1 MRDARKE
8 QAGPPAPTGAP
19 DLRAAER
26 WFLAQGLPAVLPRRA
41 LLSRVLSRS
50 APALAGL
57 AAMAVNSVVVVRLT
71 GHRTID
77 INGRPNLTE
86 GFVLA
91 LLTVA
96 LPLAVLTGW
105 LVSRL
110 NTRGRINSALV
121 STVLVATAVVFGG
134 PGPHVFGRVFVWAGA
149 LALVL
154 FLTASGAGS
163 ILGWA
168 ARSALNNLTEVG
180 GMFVRALPVVL
191 LTFLVFFN
199 TYVWLMAAIVSR
211 GRLWL
216 AVGFL
221 FVIAGAFLVSGTLD
235 QVGPMLAA
243 PSSVTGEQSELAGTP
258 FAQMSAPAHSPPLS
272 HRERINVVFVVAT
285 SQLGQ
290 VLTAAALTG
299 AIFFAFGLIL
309 VSPELLDA
317 WTRDEGSHDGQLFG
331 MTLPIPDPLIQ
342 TTLLLTAI
350 TFMYLSAKAVTDR
363 EYRGAFIDPLV
374 DELKLTLLARD
385 RYRAAVG
392 SGHEGRTGAD
402 FKAGTQVKTQEV
414 RTT

>member
-1 MRDARKE
+1 MHSRRVTMQLPGEDE
-8 QAGPPAPTGAP
+8 PG
-19 DLRAAER
+19 LRAAES
-26 WFLAQGLPAVLPRRA
+26 WFLSQGLPAVLPRQA
-41 LLSRVLSRS
+41 LLRRVWSRS

-57 AAMAVNSVVVVRLT
+57 AAMALNSIIVVRLT
-71 GHRTID
+71 GHRTVD

-96 LPLAVLTGW
+96 LPGAALTGW

-110 NTRGRINSALV
+110 STRGR
-121 STVLVATAVVFGG
+121 TVAGWLATGVVAVGVLFGG
-134 PGPHVFGRVFVWAGA
+134 PGPHLVGRILLWVGA
-149 LALVL
+149 LAVILL
-154 FLTASGAGS
+154 LTASGAGS
-163 ILGWA
+163 ILSWT
-168 ARSALNNLTEVG
+168 ARSTLANLALVK

-235 QVGPMLAA
+235 RVRPMLES
-243 PSSVTGEQSELAGTP
+243 PSSLSEEHSELAGTP
-258 FAQMSAPAHSPPLS
+258 FTAMAEPADSPPLS
-272 HRERINVVFVVAT
+272 HRERINVAFVVAT

-317 WTRDEGSHDGQLFG
+317 WTRDQGAHDGRLLG

-363 EYRGAFIDPLV
+363 EYREAFVDPLIA
-374 DELKLTLLARD
+374 DLQRTLLARD
-385 RYRAAVG
+385 RYRAAL
-392 SGHEGRTGAD
+392 
-402 FKAGTQVKTQEV
+402 K
-414 RTT
+414 

>member
-1 MRDARKE
+1 MMRPELGSQDS
-8 QAGPPAPTGAP
+8 
-19 DLRAAER
+19 LRAAER
-26 WFLAQGLPAVLPRRA
+26 WFLVHGLPAVLPQSA
-41 LLSRVLSRS
+41 LLRRVWSRS

-57 AAMAVNSVVVVRLT
+57 AAMAVNSVIVVRLT

-77 INGRPNLTE
+77 INGRPNLGE
-86 GFVLA
+86 GFALA
-91 LLTVA
+91 LLAVA
-96 LPLAVLTGW
+96 LPGAALTGW

-110 NTRGRINSALV
+110 SRPARIRAAL
-121 STVLVATAVVFGG
+121 LAVAIVGLGVVFGG
-134 PGPHVFGRVFVWAGA
+134 PGPHVLGRLTLWAGA
-149 LALVL
+149 VGVILA
-154 FLTASGAGS
+154 LTASGIGS

-168 ARSALNNLTEVG
+168 ARATVTNLTLVA

-235 QVGPMLAA
+235 RVRPMLEA
-243 PSSVTGEQSELAGTP
+243 PSSVAEEHAELAGTP
-258 FAQMSAPAHSPPLS
+258 FDALPDPPSSPPLS
-272 HRERINVVFVVAT
+272 HRERVNVVFVVAT

-290 VLTAAALTG
+290 VLTAATLTG
-299 AIFFAFGLIL
+299 AIFFAFGMIL

-317 WTRDEGSHDGQLFG
+317 WTRDEGSHDGRLLG

-363 EYRGAFIDPLV
+363 EYREAFVDPLV
-374 DELKLTLLARD
+374 ADLQRTLLARD
-385 RYRAAVG
+385 RYHAALG
-392 SGHEGRTGAD
+392 
-402 FKAGTQVKTQEV
+402 
-414 RTT
+414 